1 MGFRETIAL
10 GAVAGSTIFLGLPL
24 GRIKRVDDRT
34 RVGLAMFSV
43 GILAFIF
50 MDVGKHAEAILETA
64 LNHFKA
70 HTAGFDHVLAMFS
83 LLVLGFTVGT
93 AGISAVERRL
103 RSRRD
108 APAPLAGGEAA
119 TVLGPEQ
126 LARAQE
132 GAEDARRR
140 ALQTGMV
147 IATAIGLHNFAEGLA
162 IGVSAKAGA
171 IALAT
176 VLIIGFGLHN
186 ATEGFGIVGP
196 LGGARPSWGWLGVAG
211 LVAGG
216 PTFLGTLVGY
226 QVDSQPLE
234 LLFYGLAAGAVLYV
248 IGEIWTGMRRY
259 GYHTLGLYMIAAGF
273 LVGVATDLVV
283 SYGGG

>member
-1 MGFRETIAL
+1 MGFGETIAL
-10 GAVAGSTIFLGLPL
+10 GAVAGLTIFLGLPL

-34 RVGLAMFSV
+34 RVCLAMFSV

-50 MDVGKHAEAILETA
+50 MDVAKHAEAILETA

-93 AGISAVERRL
+93 AGISVVERRL
-103 RSRRD
+103 RSRRA

-126 LARAQE
+126 LARSRQ

-147 IATAIGLHNFAEGLA
+147 I
-162 IGVSAKAGA
+162 
-171 IALAT
+171 
-176 VLIIGFGLHN
+176 
-186 ATEGFGIVGP
+186 
-196 LGGARPSWGWLGVAG
+196 
-211 LVAGG
+211 
-216 PTFLGTLVGY
+216 
-226 QVDSQPLE
+226 
-234 LLFYGLAAGAVLYV
+234 
-248 IGEIWTGMRRY
+248 
-259 GYHTLGLYMIAAGF
+259 
-273 LVGVATDLVV
+273 
-283 SYGGG
+283 